1 MVNINYK
8 SLNVAVVCRSLTDVE
23 LPTFFF
29 KKCRF
34 ADVIEKLCYKHYN
47 YENLK
52 ILLNVLVKM

>member
-23 LPTFFF
+23 LSTFFLSW
-29 KKCRF
+29 F